1 MPFHLL
7 RLLEPLRLAMLALA
21 VAVTPAFAAYPER
34 PITLLVPFAPGGAN
48 DIVGRIIA
56 DALGEA
62 LGQPVV
68 IENRGGAGGNI
79 GMGMVARARPD
90 GYMLLLAPSSF
101 VVNPSLYKTVPYD
114 PMKDFAPVSDL
125 TYFVVAMT
133 VAAESDVTSV
143 AKLIARAKEKPGT
156 FSYGT
161 PGAGTLPHLVGELIK
176 LRTSI
181 DMVHVP
187 YTSAGPAAQA
197 VLGGTLPVAI
207 VSLSVAIPL
216 INGGKL
222 RGLAVTGRERWP
234 DLPSVPTLEEAGIPN
249 ATSESWQGIFAPA
262 GTPPEIVDRLAREI
276 GAILRR
282 SDIRERLRKAGFAAT
297 GEGPQALRARI
308 IEELPRWKA
317 VIEKAGLRRD

>member
-1 MPFHLL
+1 MRVLGWIA
-7 RLLEPLRLAMLALA
+7 LALALA
-21 VAVTPAFAAYPER
+21 VATPAHALYPER

-79 GMGMVARARPD
+79 GMGIVARAKPD
-90 GYMLLLAPSSF
+90 GYTLLLAPSSF
-101 VVNPSLYKTVPYD
+101 VVNPGLYKTVPYD
-114 PMKDFAPVSDL
+114 PIRDFAPICDL
-125 TYFVVAMT
+125 TYFVVALT
-133 VAAESDVTSV
+133 VAADSEIDSV
-143 AKLIARAKEKPGT
+143 AKLIAHVKEKPGT

-176 LRTSI
+176 LRTGI

-187 YTSAGPAAQA
+187 YAGAGPAAQA
-197 VLGGTLPVAI
+197 VLGHILPLAI
-207 VSLSVAIPL
+207 ISLSVATPL
-216 INGGKL
+216 INGSKL

-234 DLPSVPTLEEAGIPN
+234 DLPDVPTLQEAGLPQ
-249 ATSESWQGIFAPA
+249 ATSEAWQAILAPA
-262 GTPPEIVDRLAREI
+262 GTPPAIVERLARELT
-276 GAILRR
+276 AILRR
-282 SDIRERLRKAGFAAT
+282 PDIRAKLRQAGFAAT
-297 GEGPQALRARI
+297 GGGPEVLRARI
-308 IEELPRWKA
+308 AEELPRWRE

>member
-1 MPFHLL
+1 MKAL
-7 RLLEPLRLAMLALA
+7 RSWCVALALA
-21 VAVTPAFAAYPER
+21 IGWPTPAHALYPER

-48 DIVGRIIA
+48 DIVGRIVA

-90 GYMLLLAPSSF
+90 GYTLLLAPSSF
-101 VVNPSLYKTVPYD
+101 VVNPSLYKTVSYD
-114 PMKDFAPVSDL
+114 PVKDFAPVSDL

-133 VAAESDVTSV
+133 VAADSEIDSV
-143 AKLIARAKEKPGT
+143 AKFVARAKEKPST

-176 LRTSI
+176 LRTGI

-187 YTSAGPAAQA
+187 YAGAGPAAQA

-207 VSLSVAIPL
+207 ISLSVAVPL
-216 INGGKL
+216 IDGGKL
-222 RGLAVTGRERWP
+222 RGLAVTGRERWG
-234 DLPSVPTLEEAGIPN
+234 DLPNVPTLQEAGIPN
-249 ATSESWQGIFAPA
+249 ATTESWQGILAPA
-262 GTPPEIVDRLAREI
+262 GTPPEIVGRLAKELT
-276 GAILRR
+276 AILRR
-282 SDIRERLRKAGFAAT
+282 PDVREKLRRAGFAAT
-297 GEGPQALRARI
+297 GHGPEALRARI
-308 IEELPRWKA
+308 IDEVPRWRE
-317 VIEKAGLRRD
+317 VIDKAGLRRD